1 MTICMHPAERAVCVP
16 TEQHLCIVTELKRLS
31 VSDMPILIGGVES
44 SLRRFAHYDYWDDK
58 IRRSIL
64 FDSRAKVF

>member
-1 MTICMHPAERAVCVP
+1 MGHRPDRATIVIAKKSERPNGQVP
-16 TEQHLCIVTELKRLS
+16 I
-31 VSDMPILIGGVES
+31 MIGGIEA

-64 FDSRAKVF
+64 FDSRASI